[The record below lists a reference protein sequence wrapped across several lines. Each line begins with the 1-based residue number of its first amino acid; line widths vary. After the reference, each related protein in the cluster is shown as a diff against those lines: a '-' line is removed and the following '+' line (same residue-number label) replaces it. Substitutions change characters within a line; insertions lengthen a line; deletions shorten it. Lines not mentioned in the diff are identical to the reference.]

1 MTKKVQYQGVEVME
15 RYRCVFCGWVYDPEN
30 GDLVAGIKSG
40 TDFRDIPETYR
51 CPVCGASKED
61 FKPVTD

>member
-1 MTKKVQYQGVEVME
+1 MK

-40 TDFRDIPETYR
+40 TAFEDIPETYR
-51 CPVCGASKED
+51 CPVCGASITD
-61 FKPVTD
+61 FKPVDESSTASP